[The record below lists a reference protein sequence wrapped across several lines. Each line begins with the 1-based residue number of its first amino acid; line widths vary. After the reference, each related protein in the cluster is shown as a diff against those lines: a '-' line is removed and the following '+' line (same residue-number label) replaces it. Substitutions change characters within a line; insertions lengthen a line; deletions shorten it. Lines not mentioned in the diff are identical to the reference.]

1 MATPEGALNT
11 ATTRALEDTYIT
23 ANCSFVTSTESL
35 FKFGASDVLGVLKN
49 LGIKDLDGFNKLIDQ
64 ENPQTEINGLFKQSI
79 EQIVNNIDKNGYS
92 VVGLQEVNSN
102 GFTND
107 TIDQALQKIS
117 PDDPYDPKLNETVKN
132 HILVLNALKRKPYFH
147 ILGGVKTK
155 TTNLYTSLGYIL
167 PGKVSDYLTVENG
180 IAEKDEKVDNHAEYN
195 AGFSKNIMAIC
206 DLGEENEVSIDG
218 KTILLYKNDKKN
230 HDDGRPI
237 SMVVRQRRNSSN
249 NSTPKEGDTE
259 VSSPPEHI
267 YTNYASHIYINCH
280 MLNPSVLKIF
290 DTDKNKLSEESLL
303 QIGKKT
309 VYNNLTGM
317 DIWYKYCQDRFS
329 KCINELVYKFRGL
342 KIDDNTKIIF
352 FGDFNDS
359 LGYLASKPLTFT
371 INGKEYYVQ
380 IFGNNEKTCC
390 PNTNSAYYKGGR
402 TIDSIIQQKPFGIT
416 FSNTK
421 KENTDKI
428 KDELPTHLKNYN
440 NFNNLAFPGDYIGVA
455 VKKKGVNISHE
466 SKVSII
472 EEGGSDHKFLKVV
485 FSATPAK
492 GGKRRR
498 TRRKNKNK
506 NAKKTNKK
514 GKSKKYRKKGRKT
527 RKIRRRK

>member
-1 MATPEGALNT
+1 MDAPREELNKTTEGESLNT
-11 ATTRALEDTYIT
+11 ATTGALEDTYIT

-35 FKFGASDVLGVLKN
+35 FKYGASDVLGVIKN
-49 LGIKDLDGFNKLIDQ
+49 LKIENLEGFNNLIIN
-64 ENPQTEINGLFKQSI
+64 EPQTKINGLFKKSI
-79 EQIVNNIDKNGYS
+79 EQIVGNIDDNGSS

-102 GFTND
+102 CFTNI
-107 TIDQALQKIS
+107 TIK
-117 PDDPYDPKLNETVKN
+117 
-132 HILVLNALKRKPYFH
+132 NALVKKNEYFH
-147 ILGGVKTK
+147 ILGGVKTA

-167 PGKVSDYLTVENG
+167 PGDVGDYLTVENG
-180 IAEKDEKVDNHAEYN
+180 IAKEGDIKIGNNDEYN
-195 AGFSKNIMAIC
+195 DGFSKNKMAIC
-206 DLGEENEVSIDG
+206 DLGEKNEVNIGDG
-218 KTILLYKNDKKN
+218 KEISLYKNDRMEY
-230 HDDGRPI
+230 DDGRPI
-237 SMVVRQRRNSSN
+237 SMVVRQ
-249 NSTPKEGDTE
+249 KE
-259 VSSPPEHI
+259 PNP
-267 YTNYASHIYINCH
+267 ASHIYINCH

-290 DTDKNKLSEESLL
+290 DEKNGLSTQSLL
-303 QIGKKT
+303 QIGKKEQSD
-309 VYNNLTGM
+309 YNELTGM
-317 DIWYKYCQDRFS
+317 DIWYEYCQDRFS
-329 KCINELVYKFRGL
+329 KCINELEKKFPGL

-359 LGYLASKPLTFT
+359 LGYLASKPLRFT
-371 INGKEYYVQ
+371 IKGKEYYVK
-380 IFGNNEKTCC
+380 IFGNNKKTCC
-390 PNTNSAYYKGGR
+390 PNTNSAYSTDKT
-402 TIDSIIQQKPFGIT
+402 TIDKIIEEEPFGIT

-428 KDELPTHLKNYN
+428 KDELPKHLKNYN
-440 NFNNLAFPGDYIGVA
+440 NFNDPAFPGDYIGVA
-455 VKKKGVNISHE
+455 VKKDVNISHE

-485 FSATPAK
+485 FSATPA

>member
-1 MATPEGALNT
+1 MSEEVAPQAPQVPP
-11 ATTRALEDTYIT
+11 EDTYIT

-35 FKFGASDVLGVLKN
+35 FKFGASDVLGVIKN
-49 LGIKDLDGFNKLIDQ
+49 LGYKIDDIKSIDKLLGD
-64 ENPQTEINGLFKQSI
+64 PKLQTHINELFEKSI
-79 EQIVNNIDKNGYS
+79 EKIVNNIDKNGYS

-117 PDDPYDPKLNETVKN
+117 PDDPSDPKLNETVKN
-132 HILVLNALKRKPYFH
+132 HIKVLNFLKQKPYFH

-167 PGKVSDYLTVENG
+167 PGKVSDYLTVKNG
-180 IAEKDEKVDNHAEYN
+180 IAEYDKKVGNYAEYN
-195 AGFSKNIMAIC
+195 DGFSKDIMAIC

-218 KTILLYKNDKKN
+218 KTILLYKNDNMKN
-230 HDDGRPI
+230 DDGRPI

-290 DTDKNKLSEESLL
+290 DEKNGLSTQSLL
-303 QIGKKT
+303 QIGKNKQSK
-309 VYNNLTGM
+309 YNDLTGM

-329 KCINELVYKFRGL
+329 KCINELVSKFPDL

-359 LGYLASKPLTFT
+359 LGYLASKSLRFT
-371 INGKEYYVQ
+371 IKGKEYYVK

-390 PNTNSAYYKGGR
+390 PNKNSAYYKGGR
-402 TIDSIIQQKPFGIT
+402 TIDSVIQQEPFGIT
-416 FSNTK
+416 FMN
-421 KENTDKI
+421 KEENITKI
-428 KDELPTHLKNYN
+428 KTELPILLDKYH
-440 NFNNLAFPGDYIGVA
+440 NFDYPAFPGDYIGVA
-455 VKKKGVNISHE
+455 VKKGVEISPN